1 MGYEVGY
8 ERLRSGGQCPASD
21 WAGNETL
28 SVDTEMLVVTGLD
41 PGLQY
46 CVWVAGR
53 TSPGVGSGSYSLI
66 PCRSNYTNRIPF
78 MIYYTGYENTVFT
91 VTLER
96 KNCSEWIV
104 SCGQY

>member
-21 WAGNETL
+21 WVGNETL

-53 TSPGVGSGSYSLI
+53 TSPGLGLSSYSLI
-66 PCRSNYTNRIPF
+66 PCRWNCIYITFCNSIPF
-78 MIYYTGYENTVFT
+78 MIRV
-91 VTLER
+91 
-96 KNCSEWIV
+96 
-104 SCGQY
+104 